1 MACPLPTLVL
11 HQYSVLL
18 CLGVLPFHYHRPLLA
33 LQLHYLCLTVI
44 PRQTFIKETSLEWI
58 EWMCLLW
65 PNLLEHSRW
74 DGIGTKSWL
83 NPPLPFIRRIWIR
96 GSQCKAAITNTF
108 TQRQTFLKW
117 KNIPNNQNPVFG
129 SFNHGRTKWRWK
141 CLGFKLKKKWCWRL
155 TLMGCKLGLAVYYFT
170 LHHSRVLEYPSC
182 PEKRSKCLPL
192 FFFQERRFSANDRWL
207 PQRLSYWRS
216 VVHIACKLYP
226 LSFWWLLSMFKNI
239 PSWIWGITFKDICF
253 NVTVMEPPL

>member
-44 PRQTFIKETSLEWI
+44 LRQTFIKETSLEWI

-141 CLGFKLKKKWCWRL
+141 CLGFKLKKKVSF
-155 TLMGCKLGLAVYYFT
+155 LGGFFA
-170 LHHSRVLEYPSC
+170 HAIKSAKVLNIWYNGNYEWNVSQWGFGWVHNHPILQLLVRTKAHQAKKYPFCS
-182 PEKRSKCLPL
+182 
-192 FFFQERRFSANDRWL
+192 
-207 PQRLSYWRS
+207 
-216 VVHIACKLYP
+216 
-226 LSFWWLLSMFKNI
+226 LL
-239 PSWIWGITFKDICF
+239 
-253 NVTVMEPPL
+253 